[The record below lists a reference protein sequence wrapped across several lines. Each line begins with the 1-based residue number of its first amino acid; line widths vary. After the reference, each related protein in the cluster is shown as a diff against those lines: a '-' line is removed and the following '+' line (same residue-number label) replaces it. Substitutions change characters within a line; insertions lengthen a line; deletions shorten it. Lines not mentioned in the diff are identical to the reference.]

1 MPVTS
6 YASIAEFSSR
16 LPATAWGSRTQADV
30 QNAIDDAS
38 ALMDDYFRGRWALP
52 FAAVG
57 RSVSLQCVAIAR
69 NLFMGG
75 RGFAPVH
82 GADADLI
89 AGLTEAKEW
98 CDLVQRRLL
107 HPDVTLLFAPP
118 SLEQPIAVSSSA
130 VNPWGP
136 QVAATRGW

>member
-38 ALMDDYFRGRWALP
+38 ALMDDCFRGRWELP

-57 RSVSLQCVAIAR
+57 RSVSLQCVNIAR

-75 RGFAPVH
+75 RGFTPVH
-82 GADADLI
+82 GADQDLI
-89 AGLTEAKEW
+89 SGLTDAREW
-98 CDLVQRRLL
+98 LDKVQRRVLF
-107 HPDVTLLFAPP
+107 PDVTLINAPP
-118 SLEQPIAVSSSA
+118 SLDQPVVLSSSA
-130 VNPWGP
+130 INPYGS
-136 QVAATRGW
+136 QVAGNRGW